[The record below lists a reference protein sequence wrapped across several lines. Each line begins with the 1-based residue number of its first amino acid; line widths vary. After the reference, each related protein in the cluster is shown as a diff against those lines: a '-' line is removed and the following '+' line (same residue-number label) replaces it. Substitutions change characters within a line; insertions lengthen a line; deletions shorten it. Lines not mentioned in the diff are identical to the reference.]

1 MAPSNKSV
9 MKIEIETTFSK
20 LLDRLFD
27 KDEKDRSFL
36 ILSRTLSFIEINP
49 AEAFTEVK

>member
-9 MKIEIETTFSK
+9 MKIDIETSF
-20 LLDRLFD
+20 LRVLDCLFD

-36 ILSRTLSFIEINP
+36 MPSRTLSFTEINP